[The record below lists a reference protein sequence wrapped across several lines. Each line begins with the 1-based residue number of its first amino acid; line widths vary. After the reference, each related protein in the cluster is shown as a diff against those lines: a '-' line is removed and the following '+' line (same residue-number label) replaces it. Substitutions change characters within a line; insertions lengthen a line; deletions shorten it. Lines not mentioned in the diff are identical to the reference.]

1 MLASTSQRQGTGC
14 HSSHL
19 SVQAILA
26 WWTFLVAPRYGQE
39 RCSVWTVPLTLLV
52 LPSSAPAPPHYPF
65 TPSISPPHPHC
76 RWLRLLSKSQEAL
89 SGSFWASLQTYT
101 RNREQTMCHV
111 LDEEGD
117 ADMAGSERFPQT
129 QCIELLRSLSAGLKV
144 YIFCRWKL

>member
-26 WWTFLVAPRYGQE
+26 WWTFLIAPRYGQD
-39 RCSVWTVPLTLLV
+39 RCSLWTVPLTLLV
-52 LPSSAPAPPHYPF
+52 LPSSAPLHCPF
-65 TPSISPPHPHC
+65 TPSTSPPPHC

-101 RNREQTMCHV
+101 RNGEQMMCRV
-111 LDEEGD
+111 LDGEGD
-117 ADMAGSERFPQT
+117 ADTAGSERFPQT

-144 YIFCRWKL
+144 YIFCRWQL